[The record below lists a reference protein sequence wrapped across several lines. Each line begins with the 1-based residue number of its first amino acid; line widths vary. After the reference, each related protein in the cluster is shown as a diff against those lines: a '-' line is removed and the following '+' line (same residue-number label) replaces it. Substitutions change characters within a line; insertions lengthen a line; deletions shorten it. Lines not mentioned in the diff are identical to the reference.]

1 MHQPQ
6 RAGAPSGYWRKV
18 DREKTAMSDKR
29 IAVQAGDV
37 EREEQESDERVE
49 TTPVPTEK
57 PLSAF
62 QKRYRE
68 DPEFRAKK
76 QEASR
81 NRYRALRD
89 KKAAAAAA
97 AAAATPPPPPPPVVT
112 QIAEKRRA
120 PVAQKVVAV
129 EEEPSDEEEP
139 EEPAP
144 RVTKARPAHSRQES
158 QSLRMSDMEDLFG
171 ALTVEKQKRKALK
184 NEFREFLRIVA
195 DANLEEKPAAPSFE
209 PASGRRKR

>member
-1 MHQPQ
+1 MADP
-6 RAGAPSGYWRKV
+6 K
-18 DREKTAMSDKR
+18 

-37 EREEQESDERVE
+37 EREEQESDEHVE
-49 TTPVPTEK
+49 AAPVRGSNPEK
-57 PLSAF
+57 PLTEF
-62 QKRYRE
+62 QRRYRE
-68 DPEFRAKK
+68 DPAFRARK

-81 NRYRALRD
+81 KRYRAL
-89 KKAAAAAA
+89 KEKAAAAATA
-97 AAAATPPPPPPPVVT
+97 NSAPPPPPPPPPV
-112 QIAEKRRA
+112 IAEKKRA
-120 PVAQKVVAV
+120 PAARKVVAAG
-129 EEEPSDEEEP
+129 EEEPSDVEGP
-139 EEPAP
+139 EEPGP

-195 DANLEEKPAAPSFE
+195 DANLEEKPAATSFE